1 LKTNN
6 PAKSSDFAPNDIND
20 LRPLSRNRWFRWRN
34 ISFRFRRF
42 WGSSALERKE
52 PGALRAMTIAVP
64 SPRPSA
70 PRRAALESSGAKRL
84 RKRAA
89 KPMKS
94 LRRVTLRAGAP
105 DLAVLSNSFGA
116 NRRRRMLHGLEART
130 RELDRPAARNARTIE
145 TGADRPRRRE
155 RA

>member
-1 LKTNN
+1 
-6 PAKSSDFAPNDIND
+6 
-20 LRPLSRNRWFRWRN
+20 
-34 ISFRFRRF
+34 
-42 WGSSALERKE
+42 
-52 PGALRAMTIAVP
+52 
-64 SPRPSA
+64 
-70 PRRAALESSGAKRL
+70 
-84 RKRAA
+84 
-89 KPMKS
+89 MKS

-130 RELDRPAARNARTIE
+130 RELDRPAGRNARTIE